1 MFLVNSRLSL
11 FSAATN
17 AFRASLIT
25 SEAPLLPKLRGHFAE
40 FLNDSCLERLGA
52 FTPVHQCRFAVRTLL
67 ILINGAF
74 LGSIEWAPFREVSL
88 TVLPSLSRQDIL
100 TSHLKP
106 TDRNTSCPVD
116 MRRLSSCVPPKTQT
130 DRQWGWSFDQLSIGF
145 AFRLYLRPA

>member
-88 TVLPSLSRQDIL
+88 TVLPSLSR
-100 TSHLKP
+100 
-106 TDRNTSCPVD
+106 
-116 MRRLSSCVPPKTQT
+116 
-130 DRQWGWSFDQLSIGF
+130 
-145 AFRLYLRPA
+145 